1 MNMKNYYY
9 YFFFAS
15 VQEQQQYC
23 RREPQKTHVEFQGQG
38 EFLGLVFLETW
49 EHHMSVRKTSH

>member
-1 MNMKNYYY
+1 MKNYYY

-38 EFLGLVFLETW
+38 EFLGLVFLET
-49 EHHMSVRKTSH
+49 